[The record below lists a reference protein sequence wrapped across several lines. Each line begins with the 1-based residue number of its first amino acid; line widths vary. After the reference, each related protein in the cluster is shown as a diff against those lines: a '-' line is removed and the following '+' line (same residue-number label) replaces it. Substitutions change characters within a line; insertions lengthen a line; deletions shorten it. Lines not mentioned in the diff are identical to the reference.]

1 MVLLPILLGIANNG
15 GIGGGGL
22 IIPVCIAFFGFSTI
36 QAIALSSFI
45 IFCGAMVRYFCFS
58 VYQRHPDKD
67 ATIVDYNICSVMLP
81 FVMFGSLIGSTISQ
95 ILPEAIITI
104 ILIMLLFYLTYDSFY
119 RAIHLWNQESIL
131 FNT

>member
-1 MVLLPILLGIANNG
+1 VILLPILLGIANNG

-22 IIPVCIAFFGFSTI
+22 IIPVCIALFGFSTI

-58 VYQRHPDKD
+58 VFQRHPEKD

-81 FVMFGSLIGSTISQ
+81 FVMFGSIVGTAISQ

-104 ILIMLLFYLTYDSFY
+104 ILIVLLIYLTYNSLS
-119 RAIHLWNQESIL
+119 RAVSLWNQESL
-131 FNT
+131 